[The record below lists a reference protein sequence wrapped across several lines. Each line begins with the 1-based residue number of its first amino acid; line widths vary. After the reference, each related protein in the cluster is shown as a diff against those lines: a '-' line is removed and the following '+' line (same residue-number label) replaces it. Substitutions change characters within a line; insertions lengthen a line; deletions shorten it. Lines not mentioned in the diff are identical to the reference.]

1 MKMAEQ
7 SVAITLLS
15 IDKKTEF
22 YQNYYHPR
30 MITKRTYTK
39 LDLPKEKHQRLSIKV
54 GGSGK

>member
-1 MKMAEQ
+1 MAEQ